1 MKIPHTTISHS
12 LIRGILFAAIL
23 CLLFTGIAEA
33 TETSD
38 EVFPSSM
45 YLHHY
50 IGDMIEIS
58 GTSRTG
64 NLLNFS
70 INGATDESF
79 EETDLTEFIR
89 SQVTGVNWM
98 IAFSTEDV
106 VSPSGKKLGS
116 GTYRVQ
122 IKEEGVTVAFVY
134 ISLTPPYL
142 SITSIPSVVSQ
153 NSVMTVTVNEYVG
166 DSVRYYIFGA
176 GFFESDVVTYEES
189 TFQINLPI
197 DDSYDVG
204 EYILVIQNS
213 MIDKK
218 FNIYPEGNRIILPPS
233 ETPRELDVFARQ
245 PSNVANALCAELD
258 SEDID
263 DMYVR
268 TTFSVVASKDTAAP
282 STSISLTHGWNFISV
297 PKYLDASCDTA
308 GELFASLDTG
318 GMSILGYDAKTGWHT
333 LKADTPIKPLEGY
346 WVYSK
351 NAKTIPLTY
360 SADINVPPTK
370 AVYQGWNAVGLSAE
384 KPMTAKSAFAN
395 LNWVRCLP
403 WDVVEGKWGTV
414 IVKGGSAENSE
425 ELKLTLGSGNW
436 LYVEA
441 DGTYTGNTA

>member
-1 MKIPHTTISHS
+1 MNTPHTTISHS

-23 CLLFTGIAEA
+23 CLLFTGVCGA
-33 TETSD
+33 TENPKIT
-38 EVFPSSM
+38 V
-45 YLHHY
+45 
-50 IGDMIEIS
+50 
-58 GTSRTG
+58 
-64 NLLNFS
+64 
-70 INGATDESF
+70 
-79 EETDLTEFIR
+79 
-89 SQVTGVNWM
+89 
-98 IAFSTEDV
+98 STNADV
-106 VSPSGKKLGS
+106 VS
-116 GTYRVQ
+116 
-122 IKEEGVTVAFVY
+122 
-134 ISLTPPYL
+134 
-142 SITSIPSVVSQ
+142 
-153 NSVMTVTVNEYVG
+153 VG
-166 DSVRYYIFGA
+166 DDIDFIVEITAGNSFQYYVLGPT
-176 GFFESDVVTYEES
+176 FFESDIVHLENGATKHTVSLKLDDAIAGDYFIVV
-189 TFQINLPI
+189 QHPMR
-197 DDSYDVG
+197 DGV
-204 EYILVIQNS
+204 
-213 MIDKK
+213 
-218 FNIYPEGNRIILPPS
+218 FNITSNGTKIVSVSYPS
-233 ETPRELDVFARQ
+233 EEEVFLFDVFARQ
-245 PSNVANALCAELD
+245 PKYAFAALYDVLSD
-258 SEDID
+258 KNID
-263 DMYVR
+263 DIHATTIFTVR
-268 TTFSVVASKDTAAP
+268 PPSNPTMSTPPSVLPLNT
-282 STSISLTHGWNFISV
+282 GWNFISV

-318 GMSILGYDAKTGWHT
+318 GMSILGYDAKTRWYT